1 MIERENSRPK
11 IEERRGEK
19 KSRGKGS
26 ENRLLIEDASHVVF
40 FCPRNLMAA
49 AVTSTAHTNTLL
61 HFL

>member
-40 FCPRNLMAA
+40 FVRDI
-49 AVTSTAHTNTLL
+49 
-61 HFL
+61 